1 MEKSEVQMREQA
13 NTVDELMMICN
24 NDEKELKR
32 LGLMEQVN
40 ALTSSHMNSHF
51 RGPFVDFVAIMYEEN
66 SAEE

>member
-1 MEKSEVQMREQA
+1 MRNEVEKSEVQMREQA

-40 ALTSSHMNSHF
+40 ALISL
-51 RGPFVDFVAIMYEEN
+51 
-66 SAEE
+66 